1 LEQFGLLRL
10 AKKTRITSTSSTI
23 SSIAKTIPTE
33 RQNMK
38 DPILDIIAALTIA
51 AALLVCAL
59 AYFDILTK

>member
-1 LEQFGLLRL
+1 
-10 AKKTRITSTSSTI
+10 
-23 SSIAKTIPTE
+23 
-33 RQNMK
+33 MK